1 MMSTPYARNGHAVY
15 DEDPDWQASLDYAND
30 QERWPQTPR
39 TPCAN
44 PDCDQLCVSLFC
56 SESCREAT
64 EGPDH
69 DDALACEGQTPT
81 AETSSSA
88 RGTVGVLE
96 GKNGHDVFRLPE
108 APVSMNVHIPVG
120 GRDVLVTLRG
130 TDERE
135 VLARLE
141 RLLAR
146 YPVEAPRP
154 AQPPAKGVCTIHNV
168 AMKLNE
174 KEGRTWYSHK
184 VGDDWC
190 KGKAVTHG

>member
-69 DDALACEGQTPT
+69 DDALASEEEIAAGWDVWNRSWKFGRCRGLKIASPSRSPGQCQLFCHP
-81 AETSSSA
+81 
-88 RGTVGVLE
+88 
-96 GKNGHDVFRLPE
+96 
-108 APVSMNVHIPVG
+108 
-120 GRDVLVTLRG
+120 
-130 TDERE
+130 
-135 VLARLE
+135 
-141 RLLAR
+141 
-146 YPVEAPRP
+146 
-154 AQPPAKGVCTIHNV
+154 
-168 AMKLNE
+168 
-174 KEGRTWYSHK
+174 
-184 VGDDWC
+184 
-190 KGKAVTHG
+190 